1 MYYIYPPEGGVITCR
16 NVYKAHPK
24 SRLQNKSLNF
34 ITMITTLYLLLWIFS
49 SLLSTYG
56 HSREMISS
64 FSSLP
69 YRPHKV
75 PLLLSPPDWSVIK
88 AFENTLQSWLCL
100 CINSLYSCNSTP
112 TRTNF
117 QPFQDEKQSISL
129 LWRNFCCWLAHLHR
143 LYGEC
148 NNHHSI
154 MKCGTI
160 IDHVPRPSPVPVFD
174 HWSNCN
180 CTQSKTGW

>member
-1 MYYIYPPEGGVITCR
+1 MQGTNPRGCSWSRRSTQGECSPTWALVLRLTRSCSTSTPSSSNVSQSPFSLESQKLWALDKVRAHPIYLVTGITPALPECHVLYPPEGGVITCR

-56 HSREMISS
+56 HSREMISC

-75 PLLLSPPDWSVIK
+75 FLFFFVFLFFTERYQMLGK
-88 AFENTLQSWLCL
+88 M
-100 CINSLYSCNSTP
+100 
-112 TRTNF
+112 
-117 QPFQDEKQSISL
+117 
-129 LWRNFCCWLAHLHR
+129 HR
-143 LYGEC
+143 Y
-148 NNHHSI
+148 NI
-154 MKCGTI
+154 PI
-160 IDHVPRPSPVPVFD
+160 A
-174 HWSNCN
+174 
-180 CTQSKTGW
+180 

>member
-1 MYYIYPPEGGVITCR
+1 MQENGMTGTKGVWKTPESRGAAAPPPPSPT
-16 NVYKAHPK
+16 P
-24 SRLQNKSLNF
+24 
-34 ITMITTLYLLLWIFS
+34 LYCDA
-49 SLLSTYG
+49 
-56 HSREMISS
+56 
-64 FSSLP
+64 
-69 YRPHKV
+69 
-75 PLLLSPPDWSVIK
+75 PLPDWSVIE